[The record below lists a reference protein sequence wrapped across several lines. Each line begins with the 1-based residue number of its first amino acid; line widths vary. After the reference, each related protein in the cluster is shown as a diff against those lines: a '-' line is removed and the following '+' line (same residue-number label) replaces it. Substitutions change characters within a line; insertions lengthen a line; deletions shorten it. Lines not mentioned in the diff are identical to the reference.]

1 MSDITGRVIRL
12 KILKRVGS
20 LLFALTIQYP
30 PLLRTHLAKL
40 GTGGASSS

>member
-1 MSDITGRVIRL
+1 MSNITGGVIRL
-12 KILKRVGS
+12 KILRRVGP

-40 GTGGASSS
+40 GIGVNSSS